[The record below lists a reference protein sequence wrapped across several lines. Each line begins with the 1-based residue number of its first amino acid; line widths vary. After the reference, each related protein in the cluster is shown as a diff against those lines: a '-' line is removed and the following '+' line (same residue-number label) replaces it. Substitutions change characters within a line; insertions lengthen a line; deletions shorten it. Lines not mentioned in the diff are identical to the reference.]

1 MATTDRLAAS
11 GLHALDA
18 GRTGRRNLRK
28 IFSEVRRKGVS
39 AALHDLSLKAVN
51 AVVLFKIL
59 RGVFIERFDPAF
71 LISPE
76 RYTPLFLPAET
87 IRNFARD
94 PENGMPED
102 FLAEALSKGDEC
114 FGFLDGERLAA
125 YGWYSFTPT
134 RIDPADLLLRFGGD
148 YVYMYKGFTH
158 PRYRGQRLHAIGM
171 TMALRE
177 YLSKGRKG
185 LVSYVESNNFDSLK
199 SCHRMGYA
207 EFGSVYVMKLLGRYF
222 TYSSRGCRRFG
233 FRVEPIPLRPAGL
246 DRLTGRRVPRSPGR

>member
-11 GLHALDA
+11 RLHALDA

-171 TMALRE
+171 TLALRH
-177 YLSKGRKG
+177 YLSRGFDG
-185 LVSYVESNNFDSLK
+185 LVCYIESNNFDSLK
-199 SCHRMGYA
+199 SAFRMGYT
-207 EFGSVYVMKLLGRYF
+207 EFGSVYILKTNGGYLKYCG
-222 TYSSRGCRRFG
+222 RGCEKFG
-233 FRVEPIPLRPAGL
+233 FRIEQASVENML
-246 DRLTGRRVPRSPGR
+246 

>member
-1 MATTDRLAAS
+1 
-11 GLHALDA
+11 
-18 GRTGRRNLRK
+18 
-28 IFSEVRRKGVS
+28 
-39 AALHDLSLKAVN
+39 LSLKAVN

-125 YGWYSFTPT
+125 YGWYSSRPT
-134 RIDPADLLLRFGGD
+134 RIDPPDLRLRFGYE
-148 YVYMYKGFTH
+148 YVYMYNGYTH
-158 PRYRGQRLHAIGM
+158 PLCRGQRLHAIGM

-177 YLSKGRKG
+177 YLRRGRKG

-199 SCHRMGYA
+199 SCRRMGYD
-207 EFGSVYVMKLLGRYF
+207 EFGSIYVVRISGRYRAF
-222 TYSSRGCRRFG
+222 SSAGCRRLG
-233 FRVEPIPLRPAGL
+233 FRVE
-246 DRLTGRRVPRSPGR
+246 RVANTE

>member
-1 MATTDRLAAS
+1 MKVQREIQKVL
-11 GLHALDA
+11 L
-18 GRTGRRNLRK
+18 
-28 IFSEVRRKGVS
+28 EVRRHGL
-39 AALHDLSLKAVN
+39 AHALYDVGLKTVN
-51 AVVLFKIL
+51 RVVFLKIL
-59 RGVFIERFDPAF
+59 RGVRIERPDPAF
-71 LISPE
+71 LECPG
-76 RYTPLFLPAET
+76 RYAPMFLPEKM
-87 IRNFARD
+87 IRDFARD
-94 PENGMPED
+94 EATGMPTT
-102 FLAEALSKGDEC
+102 FVAEALSKGDEC
-114 FGFLDGERLAA
+114 FGFLEGETLAA
-125 YGWYSFTPT
+125 HGWYSSRPT
-134 RIDPADLLLRFGGD
+134 RIDPPDLVLSFSRA
-148 YVYMYKGFTH
+148 YVYMYKGFTN

-233 FRVEPIPLRPAGL
+233 FRVEPILLRPAGL